1 MADLS
6 TRRPAKSWQEF
17 RLGHIFVVM
26 SAPWIIF
33 YFLLKADRGSLD
45 VRTVLVWTSL
55 LCAALCVGALLLR
68 RTGPSAAAT
77 YPFAG
82 LWAGL
87 AAVSSATAAK
97 LGDDRHIC
105 RGADPGYCS
114 PSMDVIIGGMPVVG
128 VVIIYAIA
136 SIFWNGVVRE
146 RED

>member
-6 TRRPAKSWQEF
+6 TTRPAKSWQEF
-17 RLGHIFVVM
+17 RLAHIFVVM

-33 YFLLKADRGSLD
+33 YFLIEADIGSPD
-45 VRTVLVWTSL
+45 VRTVLMRTSL

-105 RGADPGYCS
+105 GGVGPAHCS
-114 PSMDVIIGGMPVVG
+114 PATDVIIGGMPVVG